1 MAISEK
7 KIIPLSMEK
16 CEAFIPKKEKEREY
30 NLKNLR
36 PQIDLNLVE
45 EDDKLLKVRDIP
57 RRKSSTGSTLASKPE
72 DPSELPSFPN
82 SPISSPQNSQQ
93 SGIFFGRDRNCSN
106 PIFNFYQ
113 NTEENLR
120 ETHLEHAKYKKTKN
134 YMLKDEFFKNN
145 MSENKII
152 DNTTTS
158 TSTNN
163 IDNISQSNNI
173 YKTPLQTTSVA
184 AVMGTFTPKI
194 CSCNGGKGKFD
205 LPMYYV
211 GFYGWDSKYTNYNH
225 FYIILNI

>member
-7 KIIPLSMEK
+7 RIIPLSMDK
-16 CEAFIPKKEKEREY
+16 CEAFIPRKEKEREN

-36 PQIDLNLVE
+36 PQIDLNLFE

-57 RRKSSTGSTLASKPE
+57 RRKSSTGSTSATKQE
-72 DPSELPSFPN
+72 DSSELPSFPN
-82 SPISSPQNSQQ
+82 TPIYSPQNSQQ

-120 ETHLEHAKYKKTKN
+120 ETYPENENYKKTKN
-134 YMLKDEFFKNN
+134 YKLKDEFYK
-145 MSENKII
+145 SEISETK
-152 DNTTTS
+152 
-158 TSTNN
+158 N
-163 IDNISQSNNI
+163 IDNITSTSSNNTIENFSQNNNI
-173 YKTPLQTTSVA
+173 YKTPMQTTSVA
-184 AVMGTFTPKI
+184 AVMGAFTPKI

-211 GFYGWDSKYTNYNH
+211 GFYGWDSKL
-225 FYIILNI
+225 YIIIISK